1 MVTTPASVSVQVEDS
16 DGDASN
22 TDSITVTIS
31 NVAPTV
37 TIAGAEDVV
46 EGSTHT
52 YTFTVTDPGV
62 DGFTL
67 MPATPTVVSTVSSWP
82 VRWWSPLRVAASPA
96 RSPMVTPQTTL
107 IIKVTDDDGDSDV
120 QSTDVHVVEIANVAP
135 VVTLVGGQRVER

>member
-1 MVTTPASVSVQVEDS
+1 MSVQVEDS
-16 DGDASN
+16 DRDASN
-22 TDSITVTIS
+22 TRSITVTIS

-62 DGFTL
+62 DSFSVDAGYPNCGL
-67 MPATPTVVSTVSSWP
+67 EGDLVAGSLVVT
-82 VRWWSPLRVAASPA
+82 ASGGSFDCSFPDGDA
-96 RSPMVTPQTTL
+96 ETTL

-135 VVTLVGGQRVER
+135 VVTLVGAQHVER

>member
-1 MVTTPASVSVQVEDS
+1 MSVQVEDS
-16 DGDASN
+16 DRDASN
-22 TDSITVTIS
+22 TSSITVTIS

-62 DGFTL
+62 DTFSVDAGYPNCGL
-67 MPATPTVVSTVSSWP
+67 KGDSWP

-96 RSPMVTPQTTL
+96 RSPMVTP
-107 IIKVTDDDGDSDV
+107 K
-120 QSTDVHVVEIANVAP
+120 P
-135 VVTLVGGQRVER
+135 R